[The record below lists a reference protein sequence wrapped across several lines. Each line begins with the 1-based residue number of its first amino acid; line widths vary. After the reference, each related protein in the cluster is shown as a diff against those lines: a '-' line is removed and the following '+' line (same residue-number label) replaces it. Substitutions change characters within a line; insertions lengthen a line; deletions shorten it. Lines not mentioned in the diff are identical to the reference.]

1 MLDVRFV
8 RQNLEAV
15 REALRSRGA
24 EVDLD
29 RFTQLDGRRREL
41 LVEVEQLKSVRNR
54 TSEEIAELKRTGV
67 DAREKVLA
75 MRRLSEEIKKL
86 DGEIAGVEAVLTDF
100 MLGVPNLPHQS
111 VPFGRDEKDNAVVRS
126 WGDPP
131 AFEFEPKSH
140 WDLGTSFDILDFKRG
155 VKLAESRFTLLK
167 GLGAQLERA
176 LINFMLDLHTREHG
190 YVEVFPPILVN
201 PGCMTGTGQ
210 LPKFAE
216 ELYRCADDDLYL
228 IPTAEVPVTNI
239 HRDEILDED
248 ILPLKYTAY
257 TPCFRREAGAAGKET
272 RGVIRQH
279 QFNKVELVKFA
290 RPEESYDELEKLTHD
305 AEEVL
310 QRLGLHY
317 RVIALCTGDLGFS
330 ASKTYDLEVWMP
342 SYNTYKEVS
351 SCSNFESFQAR
362 RANIRYRTENKKVRF
377 IHTLNGSGLAIGR
390 TLAAI
395 LENFQREDGS
405 VVIPEVLRSHMGG
418 AEIIGK

>member
-1 MLDVRFV
+1 MLDARFV
-8 RQNLEAV
+8 RQNLKAV
-15 REALRSRGA
+15 GEALRSRGV

-29 RFTQLDGRRREL
+29 RFTQLDERRREL
-41 LVEVEQLKSVRNR
+41 LVAVEQLKGVRNR

-67 DAREKVLA
+67 DAQDKVLA

-86 DGEIAGVEAVLTDF
+86 DGEIAGVEAALTDF
-100 MLGVPNLPHQS
+100 MLDVPNLPHQS
-111 VPFGRDEKDNAVVRS
+111 VPRGKDEKDNVVVRS
-126 WGDPP
+126 WGDLP

-140 WDLGTSFDILDFKRG
+140 WDLGTGLDILDFERG

-190 YVEVFPPILVN
+190 YTEVFPPILVN
-201 PGCMTGTGQ
+201 PGCMMGTGQ
-210 LPKFAE
+210 LPKFTE

-290 RPEESYDELEKLTHD
+290 RPEESYDELEKLTRD

-310 QRLGLHY
+310 RRLGLHY
-317 RVIALCTGDLGFS
+317 RVVALCTADLGFS

-342 SYNTYKEVS
+342 SYDAYKEVS
-351 SCSNFESFQAR
+351 SCSNFEDFQAR
-362 RANIRYRTENKKVRF
+362 RTNIRCRTRNKKVKF

-395 LENFQREDGS
+395 IENCQQKDGS
-405 VVIPEVLRSHMGG
+405 VIIPQVLRPYLGG
-418 AEIIGK
+418 VEKIG

>member
-1 MLDVRFV
+1 VLDARFV
-8 RQNLEAV
+8 RQNLKAV
-15 REALRSRGA
+15 GEALRSRGV

-29 RFTQLDGRRREL
+29 RFTQLDERRREL
-41 LVEVEQLKSVRNR
+41 LVAVEQLKGVRNR

-67 DAREKVLA
+67 DAQDKVLA

-86 DGEIAGVEAVLTDF
+86 DGEIAGVEAALTDF
-100 MLGVPNLPHQS
+100 MLDVPNLPHQS
-111 VPFGRDEKDNAVVRS
+111 VPRGKDEKDNVVVRS
-126 WGDPP
+126 WGDLP

-140 WDLGTSFDILDFKRG
+140 WDLGTGLDILDFERG

-190 YVEVFPPILVN
+190 YTEVFPPILVN
-201 PGCMTGTGQ
+201 PGCMMGTGQ
-210 LPKFAE
+210 LPKFTE

-290 RPEESYDELEKLTHD
+290 RPEESYDELEKLTRD

-310 QRLGLHY
+310 RRLGLHY
-317 RVIALCTGDLGFS
+317 RVVALCTADLGFS

-342 SYNTYKEVS
+342 SYDAYKEVS
-351 SCSNFESFQAR
+351 SCSNFEDFQAR
-362 RANIRYRTENKKVRF
+362 RTNIRCRTRNKKVKF

-395 LENFQREDGS
+395 IENCQQKDGS
-405 VVIPEVLRSHMGG
+405 VIIPQVLRPYLGG
-418 AEIIGK
+418 VEKIG